1 MTFIWPSLLF
11 ALVFVPLLILLYFRL
26 QARRQKFAARYGSVG
41 LVHDAKGSGIGLRRH
56 VPPMVFLGGITVLLF
71 SLARPQATI
80 SVPKVQG
87 TVILTFDVS
96 GSMAAKDLQPTRMEA
111 SKAAA
116 KEFVE
121 KQPTG
126 VSIGVVA
133 FSDGGISVQA
143 PTDNRDETL
152 ATIDRLVPRRGTSI
166 GNGILVALNTIA
178 VDAGDPPILK
188 SNGPSSGGSSSVI
201 TPSTDSPSPVPSP
214 QGWYPSAV
222 IILLTDGENNQ
233 SPDPSAAADLAADL
247 GVRIY
252 TVGIGSAAG
261 TDIEVEGFTIHTSL
275 DEPMLQ
281 NISKTTG
288 GVYYN
293 AGDEEQLRKIY
304 SDLRPKL
311 AIKPEKMELTSILAG
326 LSMIAL
332 LFGGMLSLLWFGRV
346 P

>member
-1 MTFIWPSLLF
+1 MKFIWPTLLVTLL
-11 ALVFVPLLILLYFRL
+11 AVPLLVLLYFRL
-26 QARRQKFAARYGSVG
+26 LARRRAFAARFGTLG
-41 LVHDAKGSGIGLRRH
+41 LIQDARGNNIGMRRH
-56 VPPMVFLGGITVLLF
+56 IPVLMFLLGISVLLF
-71 SLARPQATI
+71 SLARPQATVG
-80 SVPKVQG
+80 VPKIEG

-96 GSMAAKDLQPTRMEA
+96 GSMVADDLKPTRMEA
-111 SKAAA
+111 AKAAA
-116 KEFVE
+116 KQFVE

-126 VSIGVVA
+126 ISIGVVA

-152 ATIDRLVPRRGTSI
+152 ATIERLVPRRGTSV

-188 SNGPSSGGSSSVI
+188 SSGTSSTVDPSAT
-201 TPSTDSPSPVPSP
+201 TPVTAP

-233 SPDPSAAADLAADL
+233 SPDPAAASDLAADL
-247 GVRIY
+247 GVRVY
-252 TVGIGSAAG
+252 TVGIGSPAG
-261 TDIEVEGFTIHTSL
+261 TTITVEGFTVHTSL
-275 DEPMLQ
+275 DEPLLQ
-281 NISKTTG
+281 YIANNTG

-304 SDLRPKL
+304 SDLKPQL
-311 AIKPEKMELTSILAG
+311 TIKPEDMELTSIFAG
-326 LSMIAL
+326 LSMIIF